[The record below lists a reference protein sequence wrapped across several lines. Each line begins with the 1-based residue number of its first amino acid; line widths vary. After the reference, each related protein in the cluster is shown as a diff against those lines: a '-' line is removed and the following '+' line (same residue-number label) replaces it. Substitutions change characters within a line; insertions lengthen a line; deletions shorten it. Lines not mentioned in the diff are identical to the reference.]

1 MRFAMA
7 NDINNDK
14 ANKILEDYL
23 SGKPLRVAVIIRV
36 STTKEEQ
43 KTSLAN
49 QEKLFKQMI
58 EEKGW
63 ILYDFYADVK
73 SGTKY
78 NRKGL
83 DQLIQDAKDEK
94 FDLILSKELSRLA
107 RNVPLSYKLKDI
119 ISKNNIHIKTLDGAI
134 DTLNKNQD
142 NFGLYAWLYQ
152 KESQNTSDRIKQALR
167 TNAKDGE
174 FIGSLAPYGYYVKNK
189 TLYIRNDNT
198 PEIVRRIFR
207 EYIEGRGFD
216 AIARNLYNEGIPTP
230 SQISEKI
237 NASDKWHGSTIKKI
251 LMNPHYIGMLVQCR
265 DTKPSVI
272 DERKKV
278 QEKDYAIKENTHEAI
293 VSPEIYWAAQDL
305 IISRSRTRPQ
315 QEKHFFTNTIFCEDC
330 GRGMHYKKNRK
341 GYVCGNY
348 NKHGEKACT
357 PHYIKEDQI
366 INVILNDLSKV
377 SLQMKLEDKFDII
390 KRKINKKIANETKE
404 IARAERE
411 LTTLKKDIIKLTK
424 DFSKRKIRPEAY
436 KLTIKDIEED
446 INKIEKKKIELELKI
461 SNTKQ
466 KINIDKIQAEI
477 NDYIK
482 FDQLTSELIHLLINR
497 IEVKEY
503 GDIKIYYRVSDKSF
517 MN

>member
-1 MRFAMA
+1 MA
-7 NDINNDK
+7 NDVYNNK

-23 SGKPLRVAVIIRV
+23 AGKPLLVAVIIRV

-43 KTSLAN
+43 KSSLEN
-49 QEKLFKQMI
+49 QEKLFRQMI
-58 EEKGW
+58 EENGW
-63 ILYDFYADVK
+63 VLYDFYADSK

-83 DQLIQDAKDEK
+83 DNLISDAEHGK

-134 DTLNKNQD
+134 DTLNNNQD

-152 KESQNTSDRIKQALR
+152 KESQNTSNRIKQALR

-174 FIGSLAPYGYYVKNK
+174 FIGSIAPYGYYVKNK
-189 TLYIRNDNT
+189 TLYLKNDNT

-207 EYIEGRGFD
+207 DYLEGQGFD
-216 AIARNLYNEGIPTP
+216 AIAKKLYNEGIPTP
-230 SQISEKI
+230 SQINGIPNSG
-237 NASDKWHGSTIKKI
+237 NKWHGSTIKKI
-251 LMNPHYIGMLVQCR
+251 LMNPHYIGILVQCR

-272 DERKKV
+272 EERKKV
-278 QEKDYAIKENTHEAI
+278 AEKYYVIKENTHDAI
-293 VSPEIYWAAQDL
+293 VAPEIYWAVQDL

-330 GRGMHYKKNRK
+330 GRGMHYKKNQR

-348 NKHGEKACT
+348 NKHGAKACT
-357 PHYIKEDQI
+357 PHLIKEDQL
-366 INVILNDLSKV
+366 INIILNDLSKV
-377 SLQMKLEDKFDII
+377 SSQIKTEDQLNVIEN
-390 KRKINKKIANETKE
+390 KINKMIAIETKE
-404 IARAERE
+404 LVQTEKE
-411 LTTLKKDIIKLTK
+411 LKTLKKDIINVTK
-424 DFSKRKIRPEAY
+424 SYSKKKISADAY
-436 KLTIKDIEED
+436 ELTINDIKND
-446 INKIEKKKIELELKI
+446 INKFEIKKSELELKI
-461 SNTKQ
+461 SNTRK
-466 KINIDKIQAEI
+466 KIEIEKIQMEI
-477 NDYIK
+477 SEYIK

-497 IEVKEY
+497 IEVKDN
-503 GDIKIYYRVSDKSF
+503 GDINIYYRVSEKSF